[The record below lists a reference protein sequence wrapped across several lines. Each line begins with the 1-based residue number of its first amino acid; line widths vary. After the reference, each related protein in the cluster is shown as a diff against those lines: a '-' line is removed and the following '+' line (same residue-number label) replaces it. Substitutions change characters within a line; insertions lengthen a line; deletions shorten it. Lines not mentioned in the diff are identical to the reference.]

1 MSNEK
6 QVLKEIFKI
15 IENNYSDPESNIV
28 IDTTGSVI
36 YTGEEILNKLRKYTT
51 VVYLATPLQIQD
63 QIYRAYLVRPRP
75 VLWQGKFSKK
85 SHEKNK
91 EALARCYPELLTYR
105 ERLYK
110 HYAHITIDYDR
121 YRKKGLNVTDF
132 LRASR
137 IGNIISVA
145 GTAPI
150 AADGSTAAPG
160 DVYGQT
166 CRCLE
171 IIESAIRQAGA
182 KLSNVIRTRVMLTDI
197 SRWEEAG
204 RAHGEFFGDV
214 RPACTFVEVSAFI
227 KEDWLVEVEAD
238 CVMDD

>member
-1 MSNEK
+1 
-6 QVLKEIFKI
+6 VLLKKGQYLGENRMAHRKI
-15 IENNYSDPESNIV
+15 ISS
-28 IDTTGSVI
+28 GSPYEASI
-36 YTGEEILNKLRKYTT
+36 G
-51 VVYLATPLQIQD
+51 
-63 QIYRAYLVRPRP
+63 
-75 VLWQGKFSKK
+75 FS
-85 SHEKNK
+85 
-91 EALARCYPELLTYR
+91 
-105 ERLYK
+105 
-110 HYAHITIDYDR
+110 
-121 YRKKGLNVTDF
+121 
-132 LRASR
+132 RASR

-160 DVYGQT
+160 DVYSQT

-171 IIESAIRQAGA
+171 IIESAIQQAGA
-182 KLSNVIRTRVMLTDI
+182 NLSNVIRTRVMLTDI